1 MYRVANPSCVYS
13 TRYYVSRA
21 DFSFF
26 CSLLIVP
33 DPYSIS
39 FSDFTDL
46 TNFVNSLFSTLLSK
60 YILKT
65 SQYPNPDPQR
75 TLKVD
80 VHIFT
85 FLFFAKM

>member
-1 MYRVANPSCVYS
+1 MCIGLRIHLAYIVLRIQ
-13 TRYYVSRA
+13 SRL
-21 DFSFF
+21 FIFLFTPHS
-26 CSLLIVP
+26 SRPLQ
-33 DPYSIS
+33 YIS

-46 TNFVNSLFSTLLSK
+46 TNFVNSLFSTLVSK

-80 VHIFT
+80 VHILT